1 MTLRKTFSALAAV
14 LLGVVVVA
22 VALAGNTNFTKTS
35 ACWTT
40 ISTGTCTTSSGAT
53 TAALAS
59 TSFDATT
66 AVAPTSQI
74 PTEVFL
80 HGVFSGTGQG
90 GNFTLTGNGAI
101 VYGCVNGGVK
111 NPSASNKEFL
121 EVPIQAS
128 AQVASRNGK
137 VNGDLLFSP
146 PSAASVLTCPSGQVA
161 SVLEAHA
168 TKLII
173 TNTNNGDS
181 ASVPD
186 ADVVYLAT

>member
-1 MTLRKTFSALAAV
+1 MTLRKTFAAFAAV
-14 LLGVVVVA
+14 LLGAVIVA
-22 VALAGNTNFTKTS
+22 AALAGNTNFTKTS
-35 ACWTT
+35 SCWTT
-40 ISTGTCTTSSGAT
+40 ISTATCTTSSGAT
-53 TAALAS
+53 AAALAS
-59 TSFDATT
+59 ASSDATT
-66 AVAPTSQI
+66 AAAPASGI
-74 PTEVFL
+74 PTQVFL

-90 GNFTLTGNGAI
+90 GTFTLTGEGAI

-111 NPSASNKEFL
+111 NPSASNKQFV

-128 AQVASRNGK
+128 DQVTSRNGK

-173 TNTNNGDS
+173 TNTDNGDS
-181 ASVPD
+181 APAPD
-186 ADVVYLAT
+186 ADVVYLA

>member
-90 GNFTLTGNGAI
+90 GNFTLT
-101 VYGCVNGGVK
+101 
-111 NPSASNKEFL
+111 
-121 EVPIQAS
+121 
-128 AQVASRNGK
+128 
-137 VNGDLLFSP
+137 
-146 PSAASVLTCPSGQVA
+146 ASVLTCPSGQVA